1 MKSWFSRHFE
11 NFSQGL
17 VEFTNNSYI
26 NDQIKYQSILKMKFM
41 SLINKI
47 DEDYKQSIKNKDQQK
62 IDTLRL
68 IRSAIKDKD
77 ISSRTSKN
85 KEGINESEILSLLL
99 NLIKQ
104 RNDSIDQFQK
114 AKRDDLIKNE
124 KSEIEV
130 IKDYL
135 PLQKTQAET
144 EKIINEII
152 ISNNLESIKDMGKLM
167 AIIKND
173 YAGEVDMGL
182 AGKIAKSKLIN

>member
-1 MKSWFSRHFE
+1 
-11 NFSQGL
+11 
-17 VEFTNNSYI
+17 
-26 NDQIKYQSILKMKFM
+26 M
-41 SLINKI
+41 SLRNNI

-77 ISSRTSKN
+77 ISTRTSEN
-85 KEGINESEILSLLL
+85 KEGVNDAQILSLLI

-104 RNDSIDQFQK
+104 RKDSIEQFEK

-124 KSEIEV
+124 QSEIEI
-130 IKDYL
+130 IKEYL
-135 PLQKTQAET
+135 PQQKTQEET

-167 AIIKND
+167 SIIKND

-182 AGKIAKSKLIN
+182 VGKIAKSKLVN

>member
-1 MKSWFSRHFE
+1 
-11 NFSQGL
+11 
-17 VEFTNNSYI
+17 
-26 NDQIKYQSILKMKFM
+26 M
-41 SLINKI
+41 SLRNKI

-62 IDTLRL
+62 VDTLRL

-77 ISSRTSKN
+77 ISTRTSEN
-85 KEGINESEILSLLL
+85 KEGINDAEILSLLI

-104 RNDSIDQFQK
+104 RKDSIEQFQK

-124 KSEIEV
+124 QSEIE
-130 IKDYL
+130 IINEYL
-135 PLQKTQAET
+135 PQQKTQEET

-167 AIIKND
+167 SIIKND

-182 AGKIAKSKLIN
+182 VGKIAKSKLVN

>member
-1 MKSWFSRHFE
+1 
-11 NFSQGL
+11 
-17 VEFTNNSYI
+17 
-26 NDQIKYQSILKMKFM
+26 M
-41 SLINKI
+41 SLRNKI
-47 DEDYKQSIKNKDQQK
+47 DEDYKQSIKNKDQK
-62 IDTLRL
+62 KTDTLRL

-77 ISSRTSKN
+77 ISSRTSEN
-85 KEGINESEILSLLL
+85 KEGINDSEILSLLL

-104 RNDSIDQFQK
+104 RNDSIEQFQK

-135 PLQKTQAET
+135 PQQKTQEET

-152 ISNNLESIKDMGKLM
+152 SSKNFESIKDMGKLM
-167 AIIKND
+167 SIIKND

-182 AGKIAKSKLIN
+182 VGKIAKSKLIN

>member
-1 MKSWFSRHFE
+1 
-11 NFSQGL
+11 
-17 VEFTNNSYI
+17 
-26 NDQIKYQSILKMKFM
+26 M
-41 SLINKI
+41 SLRNKI

-77 ISSRTSKN
+77 ISSRTSEN
-85 KEGINESEILSLLL
+85 KEGINDPEILSLLL

-104 RNDSIDQFQK
+104 RNDSIEQFQK

-130 IKDYL
+130 IKYYL
-135 PLQKTQAET
+135 PQQKTQEET

-152 ISNNLESIKDMGKLM
+152 SSNNLESIKDMGKLM
-167 AIIKND
+167 SIIKND

-182 AGKIAKSKLIN
+182 VGKIAKSKLIN

>member
-1 MKSWFSRHFE
+1 
-11 NFSQGL
+11 
-17 VEFTNNSYI
+17 
-26 NDQIKYQSILKMKFM
+26 M
-41 SLINKI
+41 SLRNKI

-77 ISSRTSKN
+77 ISSRTSEN
-85 KEGINESEILSLLL
+85 KEGINDSEILSLLL

-104 RNDSIDQFQK
+104 RNDSIEQFQK

-124 KSEIEV
+124 KNEIEV

-135 PLQKTQAET
+135 PQQKTQEET

-152 ISNNLESIKDMGKLM
+152 SSNNVESIKDMGKLM
-167 AIIKND
+167 SIIKSD

-182 AGKIAKSKLIN
+182 VGKIAKSKLIN

>member
-1 MKSWFSRHFE
+1 
-11 NFSQGL
+11 
-17 VEFTNNSYI
+17 
-26 NDQIKYQSILKMKFM
+26 M
-41 SLINKI
+41 SLRNKI

-62 IDTLRL
+62 IDTMRL

-77 ISSRTSKN
+77 ISTRTSEN
-85 KEGINESEILSLLL
+85 KEGINDSEILSLLL

-104 RNDSIDQFQK
+104 RNDSIEQFQK

-135 PLQKTQAET
+135 PQQKTQEET

-152 ISNNLESIKDMGKLM
+152 SSNNLENIKDMGKLM
-167 AIIKND
+167 SIIKND

-182 AGKIAKSKLIN
+182 VGKIAKSKLNN

>member
-1 MKSWFSRHFE
+1 
-11 NFSQGL
+11 
-17 VEFTNNSYI
+17 
-26 NDQIKYQSILKMKFM
+26 M
-41 SLINKI
+41 SLRNKI
-47 DEDYKQSIKNKDQQK
+47 DEDYKQSIKNKDQK
-62 IDTLRL
+62 KTDTLRL

-77 ISSRTSKN
+77 ISSRTSEN
-85 KEGINESEILSLLL
+85 KEGINDSEILSLLL

-104 RNDSIDQFQK
+104 RNDSIEQFQK

-130 IKDYL
+130 IKYYL
-135 PLQKTQAET
+135 PQQKTQEET

-167 AIIKND
+167 SIIKND

-182 AGKIAKSKLIN
+182 VGKIAKSKLVN

>member
-1 MKSWFSRHFE
+1 
-11 NFSQGL
+11 
-17 VEFTNNSYI
+17 
-26 NDQIKYQSILKMKFM
+26 M
-41 SLINKI
+41 SLRNKI

-77 ISSRTSKN
+77 ISSRTSEN
-85 KEGINESEILSLLL
+85 KEGINDSEILSLLL

-104 RNDSIDQFQK
+104 RNDSIEQFQK

-135 PLQKTQAET
+135 PQQKTQEET

-152 ISNNLESIKDMGKLM
+152 SNNNLESIKDMGKLM
-167 AIIKND
+167 SIIKND

-182 AGKIAKSKLIN
+182 VGKIAKSKLIN